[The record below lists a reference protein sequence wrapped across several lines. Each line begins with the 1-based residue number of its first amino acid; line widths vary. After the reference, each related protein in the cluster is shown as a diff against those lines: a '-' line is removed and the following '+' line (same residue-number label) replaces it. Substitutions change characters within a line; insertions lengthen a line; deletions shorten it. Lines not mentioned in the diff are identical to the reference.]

1 MILIISHPDD
11 DHLVPVL
18 DEIARL
24 GHRAVVLDTATLPR
38 TSTVTADHAAT
49 DSWRLRLPDGTAV
62 ELGECRSGW
71 WRRARPP
78 EIDRGITDP
87 AVAAWTANEVYE
99 ALSGFWDALPIHWVS
114 PPRVI
119 EQTMMKTWQLPAARA
134 AGLRTP
140 RTLITND
147 PAAARRFITEVGLGR
162 VICKAFSATLANW
175 RETRLV
181 TDAELAVLDR
191 VTLAPVIFQE
201 FVPAAVDLRV
211 TVVGDDVFPA
221 AVHSQAVPY
230 PLDFRL
236 HLDTVPIEPTTIPAD
251 VAAALHRL
259 LDRAGLRYGAVDMR
273 LTPDGEYIFLEI
285 NPAGQWLFVDDRSAA
300 AITAAM
306 ARLLCHLDR
315 CDQNKPSR

>member
-1 MILIISHPDD
+1 VILVVSHPDD
-11 DHLVPVL
+11 DHLAPVL

-38 TSTVTADHAAT
+38 TSTVTADYGAT
-49 DSWRLRLPDGTAV
+49 DTWRLGLPDGTRV
-62 ELGECRSGW
+62 ELDECRSGW

-78 EIDRGITDP
+78 EIDDRITDP

-99 ALSGFWDALPIHWVS
+99 ALSGFWDAVPIRWVS

-140 RTLITND
+140 RTLITNS
-147 PAAARRFITEVGLGR
+147 PADAKEFLAEVGRGR
-162 VICKAFSATLANW
+162 VICKAFSATMANW

-201 FVPAAVDLRV
+201 FVPASVDLRV
-211 TVVGDDVFPA
+211 TVVGGDVFAA

-230 PLDFRL
+230 PLDFRM
-236 HLDTVPIEPTTIPAD
+236 HLDTVRIEPTTIPAEI
-251 VAAALHRL
+251 AAALHRL
-259 LDRAGLRYGAVDMR
+259 VDSAGLRYGAVDMR
-273 LTPDGEYIFLEI
+273 LTPDGEYVFLEI
-285 NPAGQWLFVDDRSAA
+285 NPAGQWLFLDERTATAV
-300 AITAAM
+300 TAAV
-306 ARLLCHLDR
+306 ARLLCELDTS
-315 CDQNKPSR
+315 DQIEPNR